1 MDQKIKRFKLCDLK
15 FHPHINNVV
24 ERLPEPVREEV
35 LEDKSFQIL
44 TDEDALQAC
53 VLRYRFSDPVKTLVY
68 LNTNLLKAPEH
79 QLIYTIAAEIAHYI
93 LSKKS
98 ADFGTEDKDALLRK
112 WGFEKEVAA
121 ARSSRTVCES
131 RGYKVGYEWAKN
143 QDPENL
149 LQHFG
154 LYYDAWNHKG
164 PDTLPGAASVGF
176 NRKTQPGPILDDIIR
191 LKQGEAADTCRDKFS
206 EMPSLRQEV
215 LAGIMAAIKE
225 SPAIPHK
232 AGVRKSS

>member
-1 MDQKIKRFKLCDLK
+1 MDPRIKRFKLCDFK
-15 FHPHINNVV
+15 FYPHISSVI

-35 LEDKSFQIL
+35 LEDTSFQIL

-53 VLRYRFSDPVKTLVY
+53 VLRYRFSEPVRTLVY

-79 QLIYTIAAEIAHYI
+79 QLIYTIGFEIAHYI
-93 LSKKS
+93 LSKKII
-98 ADFGTEDKDALLRK
+98 DFRTEDKDALLRE

-131 RGYKVGYEWAKN
+131 RGYKVGYEWAQK
-143 QDPENL
+143 QDPEYL

-164 PDTLPGAASVGF
+164 PDTLPGTTSAGF
-176 NRKTQPGPILDDIIR
+176 NRKTEPGPILDDIIR
-191 LKQGEAADTCRDKFS
+191 LKQGEAAEARRDKFS
-206 EMPSLRQEV
+206 ETPSLRQEV
-215 LAGIMAAIKE
+215 LTGIMAAIKE
-225 SPAIPHK
+225 SPAGPRQ
-232 AGVRKSS
+232 ARGRKSS